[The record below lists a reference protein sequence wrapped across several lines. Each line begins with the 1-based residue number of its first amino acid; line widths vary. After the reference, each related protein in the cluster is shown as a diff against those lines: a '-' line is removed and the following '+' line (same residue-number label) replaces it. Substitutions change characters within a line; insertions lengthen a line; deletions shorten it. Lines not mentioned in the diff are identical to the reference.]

1 MRAHFGVRPFTG
13 RYQRVHQAQ
22 LFGLRRVESFA
33 FHQIGLRAHQAQM
46 PRHFGHAAGT
56 GQQAQRYFG
65 QAKRNFAVVN
75 GDAVVA
81 NQRHFPAA
89 TQRRATQEADH
100 GLAQGFQG
108 AKVAFDLLNF
118 SKHGGRVLG
127 ANAHGG
133 FEVGPGKKRGFCGG
147 EQDAANRVFVLQHL
161 GGERV
166 HIVFPLRA
174 HGVDGRAWLVKG
186 DGGNAVLELVLDC
199 FHA

>member
-1 MRAHFGVRPFTG
+1 MRAFTG
-13 RYQRVHQAQ
+13 RYQRVDQAEF
-22 LFGLRRVESFA
+22 FGLCWTKGFT
-33 FHQIGLRAHQAQM
+33 FHQIGLRAQQPQVA
-46 PRHFGHAAGT
+46 RHFGHAAGAW
-56 GQQAQRYFG
+56 QQAQRYFG

-75 GDAVVA
+75 GNAMVA
-81 NQRHFPAA
+81 NERHFPAA
-89 TQRRATQEADH
+89 TQRRAAQEADH

-174 HGVDGRAWLVKG
+174 HGVDGRAWLVKSY
-186 DGGNAVLELVLDC
+186 GGNAVLELVLDC